1 MTPVDTMQP
10 AADNHKSSGLAN
22 AALWEKRSRLFM
34 SSPRGVLFKGLPDIF
49 NDHIHNWQVNKIL
62 AEISASSG
70 KVSIID
76 VGCGYGRISLPVLKK
91 FPEARITGIDVS
103 PNYVELYKENTGQNA
118 IAGFAEDFSLE
129 EDSCDFI
136 LCVTVLMYVDKDKIE
151 KTLANLLRHLK
162 KGGKIL
168 LIEPIRSGVHFQTCF
183 GLLNL
188 LNKFRKT
195 QPSDTAGDAFEY
207 NHLQSLIQKSGGKI
221 IREYR
226 LPATTLFFLPLYLL
240 AVISA
245 AAGRAVFN
253 LFSRCDEYL
262 KLTKLPSLYIFNVIE
277 KL

>member
-1 MTPVDTMQP
+1 MQP
-10 AADNHKSSGLAN
+10 ASDNHKSSGLAN

-34 SSPRGVLFKGLPDIF
+34 SSPRGVLFKSLPDIF

-62 AEISASSG
+62 SELSASSG
-70 KVSIID
+70 KLNIID
-76 VGCGYGRISLPVLKK
+76 VGCGYGRISRPVLDA

-103 PNYVELYKENTGQNA
+103 PNYVELYRKNTGQNA
-118 IAGFAEDFSLE
+118 LIGFAEDFSLE
-129 EDSCDFI
+129 QDSYDYI

-151 KTLANLLRHLK
+151 NTLANLLKHLK

-188 LNKFRKT
+188 LNKFRKA
-195 QPSDTAGDAFEY
+195 QPSDTAGVAFEY
-207 NHLQSLIQKSGGKI
+207 NHLKSLIDKSGGKI

-240 AVISA
+240 ASVWA
-245 AAGRAVFN
+245 TLGRAALN
-253 LFSRCDEYL
+253 LISRCDEYL
-262 KLTKLPSLYIFNVIE
+262 KFTKLPSLYTFNIVE